1 MTPTKQRIVASA
13 IRLFNEQGVA
23 EVRLQQI
30 ADAAGMSTGNLAYHF
45 SNKEA
50 ILEAAIL
57 QAHEALAEVLRL
69 FSSHPNLLDF
79 EVQLAQL
86 FQVVVDFPFF
96 FANIQA
102 IERLC
107 PGTQPQNRQFLARL
121 AQQFERRIALNR
133 QRGILGA
140 ADPLHYR
147 QVAGAMTLTC
157 FHWPLHQQLVGQ
169 AQPGEAEFKQAV
181 WLHLLP
187 YLTEAGKAE
196 FDLLLGSPN
205 PGLEKNF

>member
-45 SNKEA
+45 NNKEA

-57 QAHEALAEVLRL
+57 QVHGALAEVLRL
-69 FSSHPNLLDF
+69 FSSYPNLLDF

-86 FQVVVDFPFF
+86 FQVSADYPFF
-96 FANIQA
+96 FANLPA

-107 PGTQPQNRQFLARL
+107 PDSGPQHRQFLGRL
-121 AQQFERRIALNR
+121 TQQFERRIASNR
-133 QRGILGA
+133 QRGILGPEDA
-140 ADPLHYR
+140 AHYR
-147 QVAGAMTLTC
+147 QVAGAMTLTS

-169 AQPGEAEFKQAV
+169 AQSGEAEFKQAV

>member
-86 FQVVVDFPFF
+86 S
-96 FANIQA
+96 AQA
-102 IERLC
+102 PNPR
-107 PGTQPQNRQFLARL
+107 TASS
-121 AQQFERRIALNR
+121 
-133 QRGILGA
+133 
-140 ADPLHYR
+140 
-147 QVAGAMTLTC
+147 
-157 FHWPLHQQLVGQ
+157 WPAWPSSLSG
-169 AQPGEAEFKQAV
+169 
-181 WLHLLP
+181 
-187 YLTEAGKAE
+187 
-196 FDLLLGSPN
+196 GSP
-205 PGLEKNF
+205 